1 MKFKVNFPQIINM
14 SGHSHYSNIK
24 HKKDKKDK
32 KRAKKFSKLSQKI
45 TAAAREGGG
54 DPEKNS
60 DLKSIIEKARDEDMP
75 KENIERAIKKG
86 TGELEGEGIE
96 KVMFGA
102 YGPGGVA
109 ILIQGETDNRNR
121 TLSEIKQVLKQNN
134 GELAETDS
142 VRWLFE
148 EKGIIV
154 INLDENREEIELEAI
169 EAGADDI
176 KVKEDQLEV
185 YTTLDDLQSVKEELS
200 GFNVETSGVGYVPKK
215 KAEADENQREKVE
228 TLIDK
233 LKDNSEIQSVYIN
246 L

>member
-1 MKFKVNFPQIINM
+1 M

-24 HKKDKKDK
+24 HKKEKKDK
-32 KRAKKFSKLSQKI
+32 KRAKKFSKFSQKI

-60 DLKSIIEKARDEDMP
+60 DLKSVIEKARDEDMP

-86 TGELEGEGIE
+86 TGELEGESIE

-109 ILIQGETDNRNR
+109 ILLQGETDNRNR
-121 TLSEIKQVLKQNN
+121 TLSEIKQVLKQNG
-134 GELAETDS
+134 GELAETNS

-148 EKGIIV
+148 KKGVVV
-154 INLDENREEIELEAI
+154 IDIQDQDREEIELEAI
-169 EAGADDI
+169 EVGADDI
-176 KVKEDQLEV
+176 TTKKKELRV
-185 YTTLDDLQSVKEELS
+185 YTTLDDFEQVKEELS
-200 GFNVETSGVGYVPKK
+200 DYEIKSSGIKWVSKK
-215 KAEADENQREKVE
+215 NAEATEAEKQKVE
-228 TLIDK
+228 SLVEK
-233 LKDNSEIQSVYIN
+233 LKDNSEIQSVYTN

>member
-1 MKFKVNFPQIINM
+1 M

-24 HKKDKKDK
+24 HKKEKKDK
-32 KRAKKFSKLSQKI
+32 KRAKKFSKFSQKI
-45 TAAAREGGG
+45 TQAVREGGG

-60 DLKSIIEKARDEDMP
+60 DLKSVIEKAQDEDMP

-86 TGELEGEGIE
+86 TGELEGETIE

-109 ILIQGETDNRNR
+109 ILLQGETDNRNR
-121 TLSEIKQVLKQNN
+121 TLSEIKQTLKQNE

-142 VRWLFE
+142 VRWLFQ
-148 EKGIIV
+148 KRGVVV
-154 INLDENREEIELEAI
+154 INIESQNQEDLELEAI

-176 KVKEDQLEV
+176 TTEDNQLKV
-185 YTTLDDLQSVKEELS
+185 YTTLNKLEQVKEKLS
-200 GFNVETSGVGYVPKK
+200 DYEIESSGIKWVSKK
-215 KAEADENQREKVE
+215 EAEASEEEKEKVG
-228 TLIDK
+228 TLVEE
-233 LKDNSEIQSVYIN
+233 LEDNSEIQSVYTN

>member
-1 MKFKVNFPQIINM
+1 M

-24 HKKDKKDK
+24 RKKNKKDK

-45 TAAAREGGG
+45 ATAAREGGA
-54 DPEKNS
+54 DPEKNP
-60 DLKSIIEKARDEDMP
+60 DLRSAIEKAQNEDMP

-86 TGELEGEGIE
+86 TGELEGGQLE

-109 ILIQGETDNRNR
+109 ILLQGETDNRNR
-121 TLSEIKQVLKQNN
+121 TLSEVKQILKQNE

-148 EKGIIV
+148 EKGVVIIDAEDQDQEDV
-154 INLDENREEIELEAI
+154 ELEAI

-176 KVKEDQLEV
+176 TTEDNKIKVFTD
-185 YTTLDDLQSVKEELS
+185 LDDLQQVKEQLS
-200 GFNVETSGVGYVPKK
+200 EYNVSASGIKWIPKK
-215 KAEADENQREKVE
+215 TAEVDENQQQKVKNLVE
-228 TLIDK
+228 ELE
-233 LKDNSEIQSVYIN
+233 DNSEIQSVYCN
-246 L
+246 LP

>member
-1 MKFKVNFPQIINM
+1 VM
-14 SGHSHYSNIK
+14 SGDGLLH
-24 HKKDKKDK
+24 DK
-32 KRAKKFSKLSQKI
+32 S
-45 TAAAREGGG
+45 
-54 DPEKNS
+54 
-60 DLKSIIEKARDEDMP
+60 
-75 KENIERAIKKG
+75 
-86 TGELEGEGIE
+86 
-96 KVMFGA
+96 
-102 YGPGGVA
+102 GVA
-109 ILIQGETDNRNR
+109 PVIGVILMVAVTVLLGAVIGMFIFNMDTPEDNAPGV
-121 TLSEIKQVLKQNN
+121 K
-134 GELAETDS
+134 
-142 VRWLFE
+142 WLFE